1 MMKKLLS
8 ITLLLTTITFF
19 SCSKDDDEILFQD
32 KDMIGTWENV
42 IISDNDTSSITTYRF
57 KQDYKI
63 ELTSDVRSFDDIRIY
78 TGTWS
83 LNLNTIQ
90 TNFDTTISVNRNTND
105 SVTISEQTKFDSPY
119 RTIDYDNVF
128 WNGVLFR
135 KIK

>member
-1 MMKKLLS
+1 MKKLLS
-8 ITLLLTTITFF
+8 ITLLLTIITLF
-19 SCSKDDDEILFQD
+19 SCSKDEDEILFQD

-63 ELTSDVRSFDDIRIY
+63 ELTSDVRSLEDIRIY

-90 TNFDTTISVNRNTND
+90 TNFDTTISVNRNIND

-119 RTIDYDNVF
+119 RIIDYDNVF
-128 WNGVLFR
+128 WNGILFTR
-135 KIK
+135 MK